1 MEEYRAKF
9 LSVYT
14 NIPLNVRDDVV
25 LVLDDRPISWNVAYL
40 EVVTHG
46 PQAEK
51 ILTDL
56 VELEIIK

>member
-1 MEEYRAKF
+1 MDEYRAKF
-9 LSVYT
+9 LSIYA

-25 LVLDDRPISWNVAYL
+25 LVLNDRPISWNVAYL
-40 EVVTHG
+40 EIVTNG

-51 ILTDL
+51 ILSDL